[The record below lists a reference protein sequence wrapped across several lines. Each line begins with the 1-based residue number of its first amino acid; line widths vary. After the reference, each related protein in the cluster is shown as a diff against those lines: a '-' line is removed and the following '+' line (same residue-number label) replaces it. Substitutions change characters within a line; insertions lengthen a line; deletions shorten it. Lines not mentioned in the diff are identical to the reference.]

1 MVAFL
6 VLLFVIVPLAELAV
20 IIKVGSLL
28 GVGQT
33 LGLLLLVSI
42 LGAWLCKRQGVGV
55 IRRIQAQVNA
65 GVVPGVELVDGA
77 LILLA
82 GALCLFPGFITDAV
96 GLLLLLPP
104 VRAGIRRYTRRRLT
118 RRVTR
123 PVVEIR
129 RWTTGPASRRP
140 GAPSDST
147 AEQLGSDRALGPPR
161 RDAGGF
167 EA

>member
-1 MVAFL
+1 VVAFL

-20 IIKVGSLL
+20 IIKIGSWL
-28 GVGQT
+28 GVGET
-33 LGLLLLVSI
+33 LGLLLLISI
-42 LGAWLCKRQGVGV
+42 LGAWLVKRQGVGV

-65 GVVPGVELVDGA
+65 GQVPGVELVDGA
-77 LILLA
+77 LLLIA
-82 GALCLFPGFITDAV
+82 GALLLFPGFITDAI
-96 GLLLLLPP
+96 GLLLLVPP
-104 VRAGIRRYTRRRLT
+104 VRLGIRRFARRRLT

-140 GAPSDST
+140 GAPSDSA
-147 AEQLGSDRALGPPR
+147 AEQLGGDRALGPPR
-161 RDAGGF
+161 PDAGRF